1 MTDERNFEADEELFR
16 GLRAAYRGLPVPDS
30 TATAD
35 VATEA
40 VCERLREAYG
50 RLAIPPVSQ
59 GALLPRSSSPFRR
72 EETRRAL
79 PLSMAAAVLA
89 ALGAGLWRIGGAPIL
104 TEHPGVEPDA
114 GVEIAA
120 VTSDRLELR
129 SGRVRL
135 VLLTNPTGENP
146 VGTTEEPR

>member
-1 MTDERNFEADEELFR
+1 
-16 GLRAAYRGLPVPDS
+16 
-30 TATAD
+30 
-35 VATEA
+35 
-40 VCERLREAYG
+40 
-50 RLAIPPVSQ
+50 
-59 GALLPRSSSPFRR
+59 
-72 EETRRAL
+72 
-79 PLSMAAAVLA
+79 MAAAVLA